1 MSNIYIIF
9 NRTSGFRNINAE
21 LGETAFESFTET
33 ETGVSAKRNYGTE
46 QFLRTYVY

>member
-1 MSNIYIIF
+1 VGSVLI
-9 NRTSGFRNINAE
+9 E

-33 ETGVSAKRNYGTE
+33 ETGVSAFVQKNYGTE